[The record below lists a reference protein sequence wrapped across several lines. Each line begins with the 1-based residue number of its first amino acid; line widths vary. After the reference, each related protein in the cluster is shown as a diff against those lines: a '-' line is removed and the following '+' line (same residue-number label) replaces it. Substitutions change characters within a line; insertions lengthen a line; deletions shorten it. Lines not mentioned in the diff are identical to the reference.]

1 MKRLFITVLILCWSA
16 LAQAE
21 MPGASF
27 FKSLMG
33 GSGTGDSGSS
43 SGSAGQGDD
52 SAGSQGSDDSAGSSR
67 QDIVANDFDVAWGGK
82 TAGAFLS
89 QLPAVPGTGCEDNKE
104 TIEKFYGRFGPVAKE
119 LGDNVAVRR
128 RAMKK
133 WNEKNSKKMME
144 NAVDMPGF
152 EGKSQDEMKKMSKA
166 ERKRMAEKMMEDKY
180 GVSMQDL
187 KNQKKAQRE
196 GKTMAN
202 VDFAKSMAGEQQAND
217 LMKSKGQ
224 VEADKKKV
232 ANAGKLAKEQDKLA
246 KEVLGLRGK
255 FNNKVVELEKDKTG
269 LSMKKD
275 IEREQ
280 KVLEEMQRDG
290 KSTCKDYDAQHE
302 LIVDKQKAYCSF
314 MSPRYLKIL
323 HEYRIAILGALPKHD
338 RLDQVASEIQKN
350 QTGVGLS
357 NASKGLNGLETV
369 HDYVKLLGGSYTY
382 NLGAR
387 DKEHPTSYCD
397 GEAGTVS
404 Q

>member
-1 MKRLFITVLILCWSA
+1 MKRSFITALILCWSA
-16 LAQAE
+16 SAQAE

-33 GSGTGDSGSS
+33 SDKGGSESS
-43 SGSAGQGDD
+43 SGSASQDEGN
-52 SAGSQGSDDSAGSSR
+52 SGSQESDDSAGSSR

-82 TAGAFLS
+82 TAVAFHS
-89 QLPAVPGTGCEDNKE
+89 NLPAIPGSGCEDNKE
-104 TIEKFYGRFGPVAKE
+104 TIEKFMDRLGPVAKE
-119 LGDNVAVRR
+119 LGDNVAERR

-152 EGKSQDEMKKMSKA
+152 EGKSQDEMKKLSKA

-202 VDFAKSMAGEQQAND
+202 VDFAKTMAGEQQAND

-224 VEADKKKV
+224 READKQKV
-232 ANAGKLAKEQDKLA
+232 VDAGRLAKEHDQLA
-246 KEVLGLRGK
+246 REVLGLRGK
-255 FNNKVVELEKDKTG
+255 FNSKVVELEKDKTS
-269 LSMKKD
+269 LALKKGYED
-275 IEREQ
+275 EEER
-280 KVLEEMQRDG
+280 LEEMQRDG
-290 KSTCKDYDAQHE
+290 KSNCKDLDAQMKT
-302 LIVDKQKAYCSF
+302 INTRKKAYCGY

-323 HEYRIAILGALPKHD
+323 NDYRVAIQVALPRHD

-369 HDYVKLLGGSYTY
+369 QDYARLLAGAYTY
-382 NLGAR
+382 NEGAQ
-387 DKEHPTSYCD
+387 DKEHPFSFCD
-397 GEAGTVS
+397 GDAGTIS
-404 Q
+404 P